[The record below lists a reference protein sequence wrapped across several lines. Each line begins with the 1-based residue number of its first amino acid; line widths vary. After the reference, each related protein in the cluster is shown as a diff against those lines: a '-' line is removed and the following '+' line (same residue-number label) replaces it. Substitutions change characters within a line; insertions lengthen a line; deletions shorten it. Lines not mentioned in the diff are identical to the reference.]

1 MVRAK
6 KTNSKKQRG
15 LKNVQPLRTDEQIK
29 EFRET
34 IKFLGKVGQLADPE
48 RDQLLFTL
56 GIDWGLRAS
65 DLVALT
71 VADVK
76 DKDHFL
82 IKEQKT
88 GKGKYAKINDDLK
101 EQIANYI
108 ESHDLDADDWLFP
121 SRSRDRKTGERK
133 HIQRQTLYKMLEKV
147 AEYLEWDFV
156 GTHTLRKTFAYHLY
170 RKTGNVALVQEL
182 LNHSSQAVTL
192 RYIGVTQDELDSA
205 LEDFCL

>member
-101 EQIANYI
+101 ERIANYI

-170 RKTGNVALVQEL
+170 RKTGNIALVQEL

-205 LEDFCL
+205 LEDFSL

>member
-6 KTNSKKQRG
+6 KTNAKKQRG

-88 GKGKYAKINDDLK
+88 GKGKYAKINDNLK
-101 EQIANYI
+101 KQIANYI

-147 AEYLEWDFV
+147 ADYLDWDNI

-170 RKTGNVALVQEL
+170 RKTGNIALVQEL

-192 RYIGVTQDELDSA
+192 RYIGITQDELDNA
-205 LEDFCL
+205 LEDFYL

>member
-88 GKGKYAKINDDLK
+88 GKGKYAKINDGLK

-170 RKTGNVALVQEL
+170 RKTGNIALVQEL

-192 RYIGVTQDELDSA
+192 RYIGVTQDELDNA

>member
-101 EQIANYI
+101 KQIANYI

-170 RKTGNVALVQEL
+170 RKTGNIALVQEL

-192 RYIGVTQDELDSA
+192 RYIGVTQDELDNA

>member
-88 GKGKYAKINDDLK
+88 GKGKYAKINDNLK
-101 EQIANYI
+101 KQIANYI

-170 RKTGNVALVQEL
+170 RKTGNIALVQEL

-205 LEDFCL
+205 LEDFSL